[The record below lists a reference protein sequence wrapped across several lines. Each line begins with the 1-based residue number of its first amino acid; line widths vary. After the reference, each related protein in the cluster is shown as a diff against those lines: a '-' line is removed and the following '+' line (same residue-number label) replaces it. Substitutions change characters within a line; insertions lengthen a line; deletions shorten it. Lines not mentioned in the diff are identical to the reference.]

1 MITLKIAYIVLPIPS
16 LPPPPAQSE
25 MDIILTTLFFISL
38 LFFLYSLMASIYPM
52 SILKIDF
59 IVDLKLFTIF

>member
-1 MITLKIAYIVLPIPS
+1 MVLPIPS

-25 MDIILTTLFFISL
+25 IGIILTSLFYIPL
-38 LFFLYSLMASIYPM
+38 LFFLYSLIASIYPM

-59 IVDLKLFTIF
+59 IVDLKLLIIF